1 MMTASD
7 AADLYRA
14 FNDAGIRIWID
25 GGWAVDALL
34 GRQTRP
40 HSDLDIAV
48 EQSNLA
54 RLRELLAARG
64 YKDVPRDDTSA
75 WNFVLG
81 DDQGREVDV
90 HAIVFD
96 RDGNGLYGPAEK
108 GAMYPAA
115 ALTGTGAINGQ
126 VVECISAEPWCNS
139 RPATNCQTRIFGT
152 SPLCANSSTSRFP
165 RSTAASSRF
174 PQSRWRNLSPR
185 RR

>member
-14 FNDAGIRIWID
+14 FDDVGIRIWID

-96 RDGNGLYGPAEK
+96 PDGNGLYGPAEK

-115 ALTGTGAINGQ
+115 ALTGTGTINGH
-126 VVECISAEPWCNS
+126 VVECISAESMVQFKTGYKLSDKDFRDVAALCE
-139 RPATNCQTRIFGT
+139 RFGIEVPAEH
-152 SPLCANSSTSRFP
+152 
-165 RSTAASSRF
+165 
-174 PQSRWRNLSPR
+174 R
-185 RR
+185 R